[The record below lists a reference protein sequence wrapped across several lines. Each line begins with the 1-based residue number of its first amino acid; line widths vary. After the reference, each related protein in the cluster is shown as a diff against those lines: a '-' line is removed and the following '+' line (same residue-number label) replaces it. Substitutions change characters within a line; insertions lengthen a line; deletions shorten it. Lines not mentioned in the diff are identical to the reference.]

1 MWRKYNRREGGR
13 GRVDER
19 VTVSVRK
26 RERETEDVFAQCT
39 RVERQASVAVRE

>member
-26 RERETEDVFAQCT
+26 RERDRGCICT
-39 RVERQASVAVRE
+39 VY